1 MIEGK
6 GEAREQRDD
15 NATLPFRAFVMC
27 LHDTMHDRVANF
39 VFNSHVLYR
48 RPI

>member
-1 MIEGK
+1 MIKGE

-15 NATLPFRAFVMC
+15 NATLPFRAFAMC
-27 LHDTMHDRVANF
+27 LHDTMHNRVANL
-39 VFNSHVLYR
+39 VFNSHVLNR